1 MKKAEKLTKQ
11 QKIKQLHT
19 KRDEAI
25 EKLNKLY
32 IGFHGVR
39 HESASSEMRYA
50 QIMVMEDYIR
60 SLEAELKT
68 LETTKS
74 FGSH

>member
-1 MKKAEKLTKQ
+1 MKKTKKLTK
-11 QKIKQLHT
+11 KEELMK

-74 FGSH
+74 LGSH